1 MINMIV
7 YLKKQHDPVEL
18 AEQLLRENL
27 IASATI
33 DENNISYELN
43 DGVLEQQVNYV
54 ITMQTKA
61 LLFNEITRIV
71 EAKFGQETP
80 INSVPIVS
88 SNKMFE
94 ETIKSKTKKI

>member
-7 YLKKQHDPVEL
+7 YLKKQHNPVEL
-18 AEQLLRENL
+18 VEQLLLENL

-33 DENNISYELN
+33 DENNTSYVVN
-43 DGVLEQQVNYV
+43 NGVLDQQVNYV

-61 LLFNEITRIV
+61 LLFNEIAKIV

-88 SNKMFE
+88 SNKTFE
-94 ETIKSKTKKI
+94 ETIRSKTKKI

>member
-7 YLKKQHDPVEL
+7 YLKKQHNPVEL
-18 AEQLLRENL
+18 VEQLLLENL

-33 DENNISYELN
+33 DENNTSYEVN
-43 DGVLEQQVNYV
+43 NGVLYQQVNYV

-61 LLFNEITRIV
+61 LLFNEIAKIV

-88 SNKMFE
+88 SNKTFE

>member
-7 YLKKQHDPVEL
+7 YLKKQHNPIEL
-18 AEQLLRENL
+18 VEQLLRENL

-33 DENNISYELN
+33 DENNTSYEVN
-43 DGVLEQQVNYV
+43 NGVLDQQVNYV

-61 LLFNEITRIV
+61 LLFNEIAKIV

-88 SNKMFE
+88 SNKTFE